1 MITSLRQNQIASL
14 FKIVFYK
21 LDNNHKTRM
30 FGVSWPYGSQLNSIC
45 FKKGAVWKRLGAN
58 PKEDEAWSEPFS
70 LAVIWTPWTPRFR
83 GDTRKTNK
91 VTWYLIYSWLSVFH
105 SIYILTVYLQFRINL
120 TMYLLALMI
129 YLVTIVSAKKKR
141 HEWFFFRHKHEFTKF
156 YKILTILH
164 LKQNDFA
171 L

>member
-1 MITSLRQNQIASL
+1 M
-14 FKIVFYK
+14 
-21 LDNNHKTRM
+21 
-30 FGVSWPYGSQLNSIC
+30 NSM
-45 FKKGAVWKRLGAN
+45 
-58 PKEDEAWSEPFS
+58 
-70 LAVIWTPWTPRFR
+70 
-83 GDTRKTNK
+83 DTAISRRYEENK
-91 VTWYLIYSWLSVFH
+91 QSYLISDLF

-129 YLVTIVSAKKKR
+129 YLVTIVSAKKKAR
-141 HEWFFFRHKHEFTKF
+141 MIFFRHKHEFTKF

>member
-1 MITSLRQNQIASL
+1 
-14 FKIVFYK
+14 
-21 LDNNHKTRM
+21 M

-58 PKEDEAWSEPFS
+58 PKEEEAWSEPFS

-129 YLVTIVSAKKKR
+129 YLVTIVSAKKKAR
-141 HEWFFFRHKHEFTKF
+141 MIFFRHKHEFTKF

-171 L
+171 LLIVTLRVMQSKLNIFFCYPF